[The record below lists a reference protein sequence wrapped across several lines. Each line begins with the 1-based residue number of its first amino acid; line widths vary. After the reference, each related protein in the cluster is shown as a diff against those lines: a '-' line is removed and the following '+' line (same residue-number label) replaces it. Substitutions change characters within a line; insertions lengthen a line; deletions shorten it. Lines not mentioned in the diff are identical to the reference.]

1 MTSLCE
7 LCSPLSER
15 QQPGSTSLQRLS
27 AQRRRPLSA
36 LGTIQA
42 ANYQRV
48 SASESPRDMFG
59 GTVQQR
65 SAGQQH
71 SVSALRAGAPSNS
84 DQNGQPASDNTA
96 AGASAAEDLHAVPY
110 LLPGATESASKT
122 ARRSN
127 GGSAQ
132 RAVALKQEVPARD
145 SSLGKVVM
153 RSPFQS
159 AQPPAEATRSS
170 KQAGQARDVAQLS
183 REPVVAQ
190 SQRQPISKPQGTGM
204 ITARHQALHV
214 LAQRC
219 ASMAM
224 VPIWAD
230 HWCCNAAVC
239 KHSSYLNCFSCDCAL

>member
-1 MTSLCE
+1 MTSLCA

-36 LGTIQA
+36 LGTVRA
-42 ANYQRV
+42 ASHQRV
-48 SASESPRDMFG
+48 SASESPTDMFRE
-59 GTVQQR
+59 TVQQR

-84 DQNGQPASDNTA
+84 GPDGRPAFA
-96 AGASAAEDLHAVPY
+96 AGASAAADLDAVLY
-110 LLPGATESASKT
+110 TLPGATESASKT
-122 ARRSN
+122 ARRS
-127 GGSAQ
+127 GGAFAQ
-132 RAVALKQEVPARD
+132 RAVALKQEAPASD
-145 SSLGKVVM
+145 SASGEVVM

-170 KQAGQARDVAQLS
+170 KQAEQAGVIAQPI
-183 REPVVAQ
+183 RGPVLAQ
-190 SQRQPISKPQGTGM
+190 SQRQPISKQQSTGT
-204 ITARHQALHV
+204 ISARHQALHV

-219 ASMAM
+219 AGMAM
-224 VPIWAD
+224 VPIRAGD

-239 KHSSYLNCFSCDCAL
+239 KHSNYLNGFSCDCAL